1 MSFTKSFCH
10 IAWVAVYC
18 SVCVYLLT
26 ILSLA
31 CIRRCQTYDTRLI
44 THPPSWVTRAYS
56 AQSDHLFRSIPITC
70 SASFRS
76 PVPILSDHRIV
87 IFSGRLRVAGDTGMS
102 IMILIV

>member
-1 MSFTKSFCH
+1 MC
-10 IAWVAVYC
+10 C
-18 SVCVYLLT
+18 SRSRTVHSTPGQRKKTDRNCVL
-26 ILSLA
+26 
-31 CIRRCQTYDTRLI
+31 DTRANFFSFI
-44 THPPSWVTRAYS
+44 SWNWVNSPRIGRSAYS

>member
-1 MSFTKSFCH
+1 
-10 IAWVAVYC
+10 
-18 SVCVYLLT
+18 VYLESVAAKGISVLCRIHLSSSIKIIGKMT
-26 ILSLA
+26 IFG
-31 CIRRCQTYDTRLI
+31 
-44 THPPSWVTRAYS
+44 AYS

>member
-1 MSFTKSFCH
+1 MSGL
-10 IAWVAVYC
+10 Y
-18 SVCVYLLT
+18 
-26 ILSLA
+26 
-31 CIRRCQTYDTRLI
+31 
-44 THPPSWVTRAYS
+44 AYS